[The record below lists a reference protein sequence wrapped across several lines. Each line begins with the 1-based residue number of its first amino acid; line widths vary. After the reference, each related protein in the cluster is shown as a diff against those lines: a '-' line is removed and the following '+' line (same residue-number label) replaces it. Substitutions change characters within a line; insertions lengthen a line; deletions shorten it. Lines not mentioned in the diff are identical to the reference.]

1 MAENEDL
8 SRLKI
13 DKSSVEYRPS
23 KRKKASYWI
32 GGIIVLSI
40 ILILYMSGV
49 LGPAEE
55 VNVTMITKIY
65 PSQTFTLL
73 NASGYIVAER
83 KAAVASKVTG
93 RLVQLRVEEG
103 SHVRAGQVIAQLE
116 NDDVVAARN
125 QAKANL
131 NVAKHHLEVSEAEL
145 AEATLSFQRNRELFE
160 EQYVSRA
167 VYDTAEARYK
177 KARAAVSAAEAEVN
191 AAHAAFEAAE
201 VAIEYTMIRAPFS
214 GVVLTK
220 NADVGDIVA
229 PVSGAAEAK
238 AAVVTMADMD
248 SLQVEVDVAESNIAL
263 VQGGQPCEIQLDA
276 IPDERF
282 RGFVHMVVPTA
293 DRTKATV
300 LVKVRFRQT
309 DERILPEMSAKVAF
323 LSREIADNEQ
333 QPITA
338 VKQDALVSTDN
349 KTFVFRVDG
358 GSVSQ
363 IPVSPGKEYGEMIE
377 IHDGIKAGQQVV
389 LDPPPTMRSGTKINV
404 KKK

>member
-1 MAENEDL
+1 MANEDL
-8 SRLKI
+8 SKLKI
-13 DKSSVEYRPS
+13 DKSSVEYRPLR
-23 KRKKASYWI
+23 RKKASYWI
-32 GGIIVLSI
+32 GGIILLSI
-40 ILILYMSGV
+40 IIILYMTGV
-49 LGPAEE
+49 LSPAKEIT
-55 VNVTMITKIY
+55 VTTITKIY

-93 RLVQLRVEEG
+93 RLVKLSVEEG
-103 SHVRAGQVIAQLE
+103 SHVQGGQIIAQLE
-116 NDDVVAARN
+116 NDDVVASRN
-125 QAKANL
+125 QVKANL
-131 NVAKHHLEVSEAEL
+131 NVAKHHLEVSKAEL
-145 AEATLSFQRNRELFE
+145 NEATLSFQRNKELFE
-160 EQYVSRA
+160 EQYVSKA
-167 VYDTAEARYK
+167 VFDTAEARYN

-191 AAHAAFEAAE
+191 AAHAALEAAD
-201 VAIEYTMIRAPFS
+201 VAVEYTMIRAPFD

-238 AAVVTMADMD
+238 AAVVTMADMN

-263 VQGGQPCEIQLDA
+263 VKSGQPCEIQLDA

-300 LVKVRFRQT
+300 LVKIRFQQK

-323 LSREIADNEQ
+323 LSREVTNNEE

-338 VKQDALVSTDN
+338 VKKGALVSKDN
-349 KTFVFRVDG
+349 ETFVFRVEDG
-358 GSVSQ
+358 TVSK
-363 IPVSPGKEYGEMIE
+363 ITVSPGKEFGEMIE
-377 IHDGIKAGQQVV
+377 IHNGIKAGEQVV
-389 LDPPPTMRSGTKINV
+389 LEPPPAMRSGKKV
-404 KKK
+404 KVEKK

>member
-1 MAENEDL
+1 MANEDL
-8 SRLKI
+8 SKLKI
-13 DKSSVEYRPS
+13 DKSSVEYRPLR
-23 KRKKASYWI
+23 RKKASYWI
-32 GGIIVLSI
+32 GGIILLSI
-40 ILILYMSGV
+40 IIILYLTGV
-49 LGPAEE
+49 LSPAKEIT
-55 VNVTMITKIY
+55 VTTITKLY

-93 RLVQLRVEEG
+93 RLVKLAVEEG
-103 SHVRAGQVIAQLE
+103 SHVQGGQIIAQLE
-116 NDDVVAARN
+116 NDDVVASRN
-125 QAKANL
+125 QVKANL
-131 NVAKHHLEVSEAEL
+131 NVAKHHLEVSNAEL
-145 AEATLSFQRNRELFE
+145 NEATLSFQRTKELFE
-160 EQYVSRA
+160 EQYVSKA
-167 VYDTAEARYK
+167 VFDTAEARYN

-191 AAHAAFEAAE
+191 AAHAALEAAD
-201 VAIEYTMIRAPFS
+201 VAVEYTMIRAPFD

-263 VQGGQPCEIQLDA
+263 VKSGQPCEIQLDA

-300 LVKVRFRQT
+300 LVKIRFQQK

-323 LSREIADNEQ
+323 LSREVTNNEE

-338 VKQDALVSTDN
+338 VKKGALVSKDN
-349 KTFVFRVDG
+349 ETFVFRVEDG
-358 GSVSQ
+358 TVSKMT
-363 IPVSPGKEYGEMIE
+363 VSPGKEFGEMIE
-377 IHDGIKAGQQVV
+377 IHNGIKAGEQVV
-389 LDPPPTMRSGTKINV
+389 LEPPPAMRSGTKIKV
-404 KKK
+404 EKK